1 MFNISKTESI
11 HVGFVSE
18 YKQNKAIINVAGKD
32 YHVSL
37 TKKELNFLEDM
48 IYNVKLNY
56 IAFDIAN
63 KSIITYDVFQQT
75 DNEAKSKDLYVAFI
89 NMFKG

>member
-1 MFNISKTESI
+1 MSETESI

-37 TKKELNFLEDM
+37 TKKESNFLEDI

-63 KSIITYDVFQQT
+63 KNIISYDVFLNT
-75 DNEAKSKDLYVAFI
+75 HDEAKSKDLYVAFI